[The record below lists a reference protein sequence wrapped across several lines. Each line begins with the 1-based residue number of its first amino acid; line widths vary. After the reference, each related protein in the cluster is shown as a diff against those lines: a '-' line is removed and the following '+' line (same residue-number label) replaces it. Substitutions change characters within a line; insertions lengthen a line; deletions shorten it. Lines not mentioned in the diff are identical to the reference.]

1 LDVYTEACGTLE
13 AATVR
18 YLMIGGMGINLH
30 RVGSG
35 PLITTE
41 DIDLL
46 LPLDAANHRRATR
59 ALTAAGFGLSV
70 GGEPY
75 VVADAE
81 DDAVVRGV
89 VRARACVRAV
99 KDGVPVDL
107 PLEAAG
113 IEFEACW
120 RRQVRRTLGS
130 VEVRVAS
137 LRDIVT
143 SKLIVNRDKDRVFLE
158 AFRDR
163 LAQLIRE
170 QGEEPP
176 PGLVRDG
183 T

>member
-1 LDVYTEACGTLE
+1 LDVYAEACGELE
-13 AATVR
+13 AAGAR
-18 YLMIGGMGINLH
+18 YLVIGGMGINLH

-35 PLITTE
+35 PLLTTE

-46 LPLDAANHRRATR
+46 LPPDAGNRRRATE
-59 ALTAAGFGLSV
+59 ALRAAGFELSA
-70 GGEPY
+70 GGEPFI
-75 VVADAE
+75 VGADG
-81 DDAVVRGV
+81 DDSLVRGV

-113 IEFEACW
+113 MEFEACW
-120 RRQVRRTLGS
+120 ARQVRRTLGS

-143 SKLIVNRDKDRVFLE
+143 SKLIANRDKDRVFLE
-158 AFRDR
+158 SFRDR
-163 LAQLIRE
+163 LAQLIRQ

-176 PGLVRDG
+176 PGLVR
-183 T
+183 